1 MLLGAVI
8 ACAADKPLLAE
19 QAKTDLG
26 FPSAGRVVLG
36 FLFTAGLAVA
46 VAWALR
52 RWWPS
57 LPVGRATAGQAIRML
72 ERSVVS
78 PTLKVYLLEIDGT
91 RFIVAE
97 SRSGV
102 TMTAAKPGPGALAES
117 RS

>member
-1 MLLGAVI
+1 MLLGSAV
-8 ACAADKPLLAE
+8 AFAADRPLLAE

-36 FLFTAGLAVA
+36 FVFTAGLAVA

-57 LPVGRATAGQAIRML
+57 LPVGRAAPGQAIRTL

-78 PTLKVYLLEIDGT
+78 PTLKIYLLEIDGT

-102 TMTAAKPGPGALAES
+102 TMTAAKPVPEAPAES
-117 RS
+117 LS